1 MQDDDDGADE
11 TGRAAYFAQC
21 AELFIEKVRAED
33 RALASSV
40 QESVDQA
47 SVLTDPISTLRA
59 PRGVTKMA
67 GAKA

>member
-40 QESVDQA
+40 QGRLIRLVC
-47 SVLTDPISTLRA
+47 
-59 PRGVTKMA
+59 
-67 GAKA
+67 